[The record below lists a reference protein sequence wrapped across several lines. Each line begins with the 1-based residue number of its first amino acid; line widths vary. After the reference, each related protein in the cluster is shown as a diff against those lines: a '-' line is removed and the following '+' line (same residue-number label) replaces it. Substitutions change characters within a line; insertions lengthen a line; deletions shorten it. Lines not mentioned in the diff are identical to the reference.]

1 MFEDPRPPIDG
12 ALMIRRCEACT
23 ILLAPDT
30 SACPDC
36 GDTSLTWVPSCG
48 VGSIV
53 SCTVVDCAPHPG
65 ACTGFIPCTIAIVEL
80 DDGPWTYAWIEG
92 QPPDRGA
99 EPVRVR
105 FAHEE
110 PGERYPFFVRCAA

>member
-12 ALMIRRCEACT
+12 ALMIRRCENCT
-23 ILLAPDT
+23 MLLAPDT

-36 GDTSLTWVPSCG
+36 TGSRLNWVPSCG

-53 SCTVVDCAPHPG
+53 SCTVVECAPHRG
-65 ACTGFIPCTIAIVEL
+65 ACTGFIPCTLAIVEL

-92 QPPDRGA
+92 QPPDRA
-99 EPVRVR
+99 TRVR
-105 FAHEE
+105 FVHEE
-110 PGERYPFFVRCAA
+110 PGERYPYFVSLAA